1 MKRPLVIT
9 TGDAD
14 GIGPEV
20 VSNALLKIRKLD
32 RPFIITSQV
41 ALPSWR
47 KLKKKYSI
55 EVVDK
60 WMDIVHS
67 SKNNYLLLNPQ
78 STPQDF
84 VYAAALGCHENLFSA
99 MATGPMSK
107 SKKMGHTEILKE
119 VSGAKNLF
127 MAFVGAQFS
136 TVSSTGHIPLKE
148 VSNKLSLSLLKIALA
163 RSYELAKKI
172 NCKKPIALLGLNPHA
187 GEFGLIGKEEI
198 RLLKPLLK
206 WAKSSRI
213 PVVGPL
219 PPDTAFTTEMQSQF
233 SVYLGLYHDQ
243 VLIPFKAVHGF
254 KDGVHLTLGLDFV
267 RTSVDHGT
275 AKDIVGKNKA
285 HHESMLKAIEL
296 ACRLS

>member
-9 TGDAD
+9 TGNAD

-20 VSNALLKIRKLD
+20 VSKALLKIKKLD

-41 ALPSWR
+41 GLPFWDKLQRKHSIECISSWR
-47 KLKKKYSI
+47 DIEEAPKK
-55 EVVDK
+55 
-60 WMDIVHS
+60 
-67 SKNNYLLLNPQ
+67 NYLLINPDI
-78 STPQDF
+78 SPQDF
-84 VYAAALGCHENLFSA
+84 VYAAALGCHHKAFSA
-99 MATGPMSK
+99 MATGPMAK
-107 SKKMGHTEILKE
+107 SKKMGHTEILKK
-119 VSGAKNLF
+119 VSGAKQLF
-127 MAFVGAQFS
+127 MAFVGANFS
-136 TVSSTGHIPLKE
+136 TVSATGHIPLKD
-148 VSNKLSLSLLKIALA
+148 VSGKLNLPLLKQALLY
-163 RSYELAKKI
+163 SHDLAKNI
-172 NCKKPIALLGLNPHA
+172 HSKKPIALLGLNPHA

-219 PPDTAFTTEMQSQF
+219 PPDTAFTAEMQSQF

-243 VLIPFKAVHGF
+243 VLIPFKAIHGF

-285 HHESMLKAIEL
+285 HHESMLKAIQW

>member
-1 MKRPLVIT
+1 MKPHLVIT

-20 VSNALLKIRKLD
+20 VSKALFKIKKLD

-41 ALPSWR
+41 YPPNWK

-55 EVVDK
+55 EIVDK
-60 WMDIVHS
+60 WVDIVS
-67 SKNNYLLLNPQ
+67 NSKTNYLLLSSK

-84 VYAAALGCHENLFSA
+84 VYAAALGCHEGLFSA

-119 VSGAKNLF
+119 VTGTKNLF
-127 MAFVGAQFS
+127 MAFIGAQFS

-148 VSNKLSLSLLKIALA
+148 VSKSLSLSLLKTALS
-163 RSYELAKKI
+163 RGHELSKKI
-172 NCKKPIALLGLNPHA
+172 NNKKPIALLGLNPHA

-198 RLLKPLLK
+198 TLLKPLLK

-213 PVVGPL
+213 PVIGPL
-219 PPDTAFTTEMQSQF
+219 PPDTAFTAEMQSKF

-243 VLIPFKAVHGF
+243 VLIPFKAIHGF

-285 HHESMLKAIEL
+285 HHESMQKAIEW

>member
-1 MKRPLVIT
+1 MKRPLIIT

-20 VSNALLKIRKLD
+20 VSKALLKIKKLD

-41 ALPSWR
+41 YPPNW
-47 KLKKKYSI
+47 KNLKKKYSI
-55 EVVDK
+55 EIVDK
-60 WMDIVHS
+60 WVDIVANAN
-67 SKNNYLLLNPQ
+67 KNYLLLNPK
-78 STPQDF
+78 SSPQDF

-127 MAFVGAQFS
+127 MAFIGAQFS
-136 TVSSTGHIPLKE
+136 TVSSTGHIPLKD
-148 VSNKLSLSLLKIALA
+148 VSEKLSLPLLKTALTNA
-163 RSYELAKKI
+163 YELAKKI
-172 NCKKPIALLGLNPHA
+172 NSKKPIALLGLNPHA

-198 RLLKPLLK
+198 TLLKPLLK
-206 WAKSSRI
+206 WAKATRI

-219 PPDTAFTTEMQSQF
+219 PPDTAFTNEMQSQF

-243 VLIPFKAVHGF
+243 VLIPFKAIHGF
-254 KDGVHLTLGLDFV
+254 KDGVHLTLGVDFV

-285 HHESMLKAIEL
+285 HHESMLKAIEW

>member
-1 MKRPLVIT
+1 MKQPLIIT

-20 VSNALLKIRKLD
+20 VSKALLKIKKLD

-41 ALPSWR
+41 TIPNWL

-55 EVVDK
+55 EIVDK
-60 WMDIVHS
+60 WVDIVGN
-67 SKNNYLLLNPQ
+67 SKKNYLLLNPK
-78 STPQDF
+78 SSPQDF
-84 VYAAALGCHENLFSA
+84 VYAAALGCHEKLFSA

-107 SKKMGHTEILKE
+107 SKEMGHTEILKK
-119 VSGAKNLF
+119 VSGKKNLF
-127 MAFVGAQFS
+127 MAFIGAQFS
-136 TVSSTGHIPLKE
+136 TVSSTGHIPLKN
-148 VSNKLSLSLLKIALA
+148 VSERLTLPLLKEALIC
-163 RSYELAKKI
+163 SHELSKKI
-172 NCKKPIALLGLNPHA
+172 KNKKPIALLGLNPHA

-198 RLLKPLLK
+198 LLLKPLLK

-219 PPDTAFTTEMQSQF
+219 PPDTAFTAEMQMQF

-243 VLIPFKAVHGF
+243 VLIPFKAIHGF

-285 HHESMLKAIEL
+285 HHESMQKSIEW